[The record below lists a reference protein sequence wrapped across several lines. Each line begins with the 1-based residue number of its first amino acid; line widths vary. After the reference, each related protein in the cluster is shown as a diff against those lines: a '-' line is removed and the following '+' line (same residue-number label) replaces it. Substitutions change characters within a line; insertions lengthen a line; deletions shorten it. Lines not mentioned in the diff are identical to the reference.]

1 MKQKG
6 LLLVL
11 ALCLG
16 VFMLCQ
22 VAWVAA
28 DTEPTVGTNLGNVAF
43 SAPASAEGAKYLG
56 LSGQAPFHLS
66 DIKSPYVLV
75 ESFNTTCP
83 HCMAQ
88 APVLNSLF
96 SKVQN
101 DPNLKGKIKFV
112 SAGQGNELN
121 AVQMWQKFHKV
132 PFAVVPDT
140 DRKLSKA
147 MNFGPYPVTMLVDK
161 SGKVVWV
168 EVGQFENADKA
179 FSAIKNAVK

>member
-1 MKQKG
+1 MKTKS

-11 ALCLG
+11 VLCLG
-16 VFMLCQ
+16 VLLLCQ

-28 DTEPTVGTNLGNVAF
+28 DTEPTVGTNLGNVSF
-43 SAPASAEGAKYLG
+43 SAPVTAEGAKYLG
-56 LSGQAPFHLS
+56 LSSAAPFHLS

-88 APVLNSLF
+88 APVLNVLF
-96 SKVQN
+96 TKVAN
-101 DPNLKGKIKFV
+101 DPALKNKVKFV
-112 SAGQGNELN
+112 SAGQGNELS
-121 AVQMWQKFHKV
+121 AVQMWKKFHKV
-132 PFAVVPDT
+132 PFALVPDT

-161 SGKVVWV
+161 NGKVLWV
-168 EVGQFENADKA
+168 EVGTFENVDSA
-179 FSAIKNAVK
+179 FSGIKKAVK

>member
-1 MKQKG
+1 MKRKS

-11 ALCLG
+11 AMCLG
-16 VFMLCQ
+16 LLMLCQ

-43 SAPASAEGAKYLG
+43 SAPVTPEGAKYLG
-56 LSGQAPFHLS
+56 LSSAAPFHLS
-66 DIKSPYVLV
+66 DVKSPYVLI

-88 APVLNSLF
+88 APVLNILYG
-96 SKVQN
+96 KVQS
-101 DPNLKGKIKFV
+101 DSSLKDKVKFI
-112 SAGQGNELN
+112 SAGQGNELS
-121 AVQMWQKFHKV
+121 AVQMWKKFHKV
-132 PFAVVPDT
+132 PFAVVPDA

-161 SGKVVWV
+161 SGKVLWV
-168 EVGQFENADKA
+168 EVGQFENVDSA
-179 FSAIKNAVK
+179 FSGIKKAVK